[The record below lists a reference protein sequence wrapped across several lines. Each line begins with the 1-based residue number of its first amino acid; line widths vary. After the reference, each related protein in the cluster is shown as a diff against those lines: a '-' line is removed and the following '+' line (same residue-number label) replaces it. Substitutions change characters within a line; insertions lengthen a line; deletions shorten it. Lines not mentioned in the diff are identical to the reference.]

1 MFIFVFNFFQM
12 IMKMCSLLSFEMT
25 KKIGISMSRPQI
37 KKDFSRE
44 DTSTNFPPA
53 TLHFVGT

>member
-1 MFIFVFNFFQM
+1 
-12 IMKMCSLLSFEMT
+12 MCSLLSFEMT